1 MKKIFKSLVDETK
14 MIFHISFF
22 EQQHL
27 SRVTFLVIIFVTFL
41 VIIFKKRKGNKA
53 NTTNIP
59 QNEISK
65 VKSS

>member
-1 MKKIFKSLVDETK
+1 

-22 EQQHL
+22 EQHHL
-27 SRVTFLVIIFVTFL
+27 SRAVTFL

-59 QNEISK
+59 ENGISK